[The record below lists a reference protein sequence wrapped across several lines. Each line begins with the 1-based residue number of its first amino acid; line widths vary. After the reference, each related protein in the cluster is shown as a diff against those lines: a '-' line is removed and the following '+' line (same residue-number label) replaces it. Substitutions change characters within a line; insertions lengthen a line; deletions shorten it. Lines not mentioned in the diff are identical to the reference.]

1 MFCTLLLQEPDFPPV
16 AGRMRSAEPP
26 QYDSVPSRHQR
37 WTYGY
42 RLIEDSA
49 EGEEY
54 RNRFTPLLCETVAK
68 CLMAKQEHR
77 PDLVTLQNII
87 TRALGNPPAQPPR
100 AVRNFF
106 GPDAPPPVPWYATH
120 FDIDLQQMD
129 PLRPYEYYER
139 LGLEAEGPAS
149 PPRRRRRRTRIT
161 PLEDRAYRP

>member
-26 QYDSVPSRHQR
+26 QFDPVPMRHQR

-42 RLIEDSA
+42 RLIADNA
-49 EGEEY
+49 EGQGY
-54 RNRFTPLLCETVAK
+54 RQRFTPLLCETIAK

-77 PDLVTLQNII
+77 PNLIELQRII
-87 TRALGNPPAQPPR
+87 RVAISDGPALPD

-106 GPDAPPPVPWYATH
+106 GNDAPPPLPPFLDYTSFDFAT
-120 FDIDLQQMD
+120 MD
-129 PLRPYEYYER
+129 PFDPYP
-139 LGLEAEGPAS
+139 GFSDS
-149 PPRRRRRRTRIT
+149 PIPPPIREPRRRRRRGRHA

>member
-26 QYDSVPSRHQR
+26 QWDPVPMRHQR

-42 RLIEDSA
+42 RLIADDA
-49 EGEEY
+49 EGQGY
-54 RNRFTPLLCETVAK
+54 RQRFTPLLCETIAK

-77 PDLVTLQNII
+77 PNLIELQRII
-87 TRALGNPPAQPPR
+87 TGAISNGPARLPD

-106 GPDAPPPVPWYATH
+106 GDDAPPAVPRFLDYTR
-120 FDIDLQQMD
+120 FDLETMD
-129 PLRPYEYYER
+129 PFDPYP
-139 LGLEAEGPAS
+139 GVSDSPIPAT
-149 PPRRRRRRTRIT
+149 PPPPRGRRRRRGRHA